1 MYPGSTRGYRWT
13 LSGAPELGGL
23 EDSSDVPVVAPESY
37 LELVYQVAGG
47 NTLYV
52 PGQYPRVQVD
62 LEWGSGAW
70 GT

>member
-13 LSGAPELGGL
+13 LSGAPEPGGL
-23 EDSSDVPVVAPESY
+23 EDSSDVPVAAPESY
-37 LELVYQVAGG
+37 QDLVNPAAGV

-52 PGQYPRVQVD
+52 PGVQVD
-62 LEWGSGAW
+62 LEGGSGAW